1 MAYDWSVNF
10 CRSRHISVSLLKPRG
25 RTLVTDPCSPSVRDR
40 LTRFHLTNRWTQA
53 CCPGDRS
60 LFGLEQVPTLSY
72 SHGTREWRLSIIDRC
87 DSKDSMTYLTFNFIR
102 SRGSLSYRC
111 VFTRVSFM
119 SDTCCGLPTMGLIT
133 YLISAVLLLAFP
145 LSSSYLSL
153 TFGGVLRRPV
163 SLSDSPLSL
172 GVLWRSLF

>member
-1 MAYDWSVNF
+1 MVRQPLPLTAHLCLPTKN
-10 CRSRHISVSLLKPRG
+10 IRG

-133 YLISAVLLLAFP
+133 YLISAVLILRPILYHFRICHSPSAVCS
-145 LSSSYLSL
+145 LVLSL
-153 TFGGVLRRPV
+153 
-163 SLSDSPLSL
+163 SLSDSPLRL